1 MLKTAMK
8 PLLLVASC
16 LALAACAQTSGGT
29 SAYGAAPQRYE
40 PPQTVT
46 CTNSG
51 DWGVGWSQDCQNRN
65 GP

>member
-1 MLKTAMK
+1 MLKTVLK
-8 PLLLVASC
+8 PLLLVAAC
-16 LALAACAQTSGGT
+16 LTLAACAGAGGGT

-40 PPQTVT
+40 PPKTVE
-46 CTNSG
+46 CTNSN